1 MVDTVWF
8 VHIIGKLNYSG
19 SFTDK
24 YCRSVSADKKK

>member
-1 MVDTVWF
+1 MINTVWF
-8 VHIIGKLNYSG
+8 VHIIGKLIYSG